1 MPFSLVRIDDRL
13 IHGQI
18 VVGWVH
24 ALRPD
29 RIILCNDEVA
39 NSEWERDLYLNS
51 YTDADVKIDV
61 MTTDEAITYLK
72 SPAFD
77 KEKIIL
83 LVESPK
89 DAWRLFEKGV
99 PITDINVGGM
109 HYKENAEEITSY
121 IFVSQEDIKYL
132 RLFYEKGIK
141 IEARDVPNA
150 KSYDLIERLDKMGKK

>member
-13 IHGQI
+13 IHGQV

-29 RIILCNDEVA
+29 RIILCNEEVA

-51 YTDADVKIDV
+51 YVDADVKIDV
-61 MTTDEAITYLK
+61 ITMDETLAYLK
-72 SPAFD
+72 GPEFER
-77 KEKIIL
+77 EKVIL

-89 DAWRLFEKGV
+89 EVWQLVERGA
-99 PITDINVGGM
+99 PITEINVGGM
-109 HYKENAEEITSY
+109 HYKENAEEVLSY
-121 IFVSQEDIKYL
+121 VFVSEEDMKYFNL
-132 RLFYEKGIK
+132 LNKKGIK

-150 KSYDLIERLDKMGKK
+150 KPQNLIERLTRIGKK